1 MYAGCGSFLHG
12 VSHVISLSLKDPVAK
27 RRVSKGIT
35 AEASRRNVLE
45 TLTSELLLSNH
56 FIPNFQ

>member
-35 AEASRRNVLE
+35 GQASRRNVLE

>member
-12 VSHVISLSLKDPVAK
+12 VSHVVSISLKDPVAK
-27 RRVSKGIT
+27 SQINKGIT
-35 AEASRRNVLE
+35 VQASHRTVLE